1 MAPPDGQHCRF
12 VSPSLSTFPRESLR
26 RGGQELSE
34 IKQTL
39 QGGKCWFENSK
50 PHSPAGI
57 VLRKSRNKLGE
68 SNCCVLNL
76 LASVRCQSLTWGTVL
91 ASNPAAVIGQKQP
104 GKERVYSPFTA
115 CGPSFR
121 EVGAG
126 TWSREPAYWLILVT
140 FTAAFLRQPR
150 ATYSEVTLSTGWALP
165 L

>member
-1 MAPPDGQHCRF
+1 MAPPDGRHCRF

-34 IKQTL
+34 TKQTL
-39 QGGKCWFENSK
+39 QGGKCWFENCK

-57 VLRKSRNKLGE
+57 VLRKSRNNLGE

-76 LASVRCQSLTWGTVL
+76 LDSVAC
-91 ASNPAAVIGQKQP
+91 NPAAVIGQKQP

-115 CGPSFR
+115 CSLSSR

-126 TWSREPAYWLILVT
+126 TWSREPAYWFVLVT
-140 FTAAFLRQPR
+140 FTTAFLRQPR